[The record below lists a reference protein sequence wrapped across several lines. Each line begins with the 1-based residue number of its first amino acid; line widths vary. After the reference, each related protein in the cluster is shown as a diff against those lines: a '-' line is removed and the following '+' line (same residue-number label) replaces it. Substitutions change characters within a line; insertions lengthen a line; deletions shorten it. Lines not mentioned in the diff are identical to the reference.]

1 MCSLSTSRLYQ
12 TEESFLAA
20 NPKSP
25 PRAAKLRKILGDD
38 APQAYID
45 KVNADFKKWY
55 LRSDHAPEDLQ
66 TDPEGTVKGG
76 TIQALV
82 ERLTTH
88 DAPGQILCLRPPHV
102 LTLHSLADTKYNKT
116 FFMTYKS
123 FTTTNELFDHLAA
136 RFWTQPPDGITPA
149 ELEEWKRLKQHV
161 VRARLALLLRF
172 PLVWAKISVRVLN
185 TFKSMI
191 VDNDILEDEDS
202 FIFERMKEFISNE
215 DVQGFAAAKQLGIHI
230 ERAVRFI
237 SSDALKLPKLRYT
250 TSKEAI
256 PD

>member
-1 MCSLSTSRLYQ
+1 MCSLLISRFCR
-12 TEESFLAA
+12 TEELFLAG

-88 DAPGQILCLRPPHV
+88 DAPGQFWPHCSLYV
-102 LTLHSLADTKYNKT
+102 FTNHSLTDTKYNKT
-116 FFMTYKS
+116 FLMTYKS
-123 FTTTNELFDHLAA
+123 FTTTNELFDQLAA

-161 VRARLALLLRF
+161 VRARLALLLRP
-172 PLVWAKISVRVLN
+172 PLVWAKRWRQGPEHLQ
-185 TFKSMI
+185 
-191 VDNDILEDEDS
+191 VDD
-202 FIFERMKEFISNE
+202 R
-215 DVQGFAAAKQLGIHI
+215 
-230 ERAVRFI
+230 R
-237 SSDALKLPKLRYT
+237 
-250 TSKEAI
+250 
-256 PD
+256 

>member
-1 MCSLSTSRLYQ
+1 VRSPLICRFYRTKAL
-12 TEESFLAA
+12 FLAA

-88 DAPGQILCLRPPHV
+88 DAPGQFLLRRPLCV
-102 LTLHSLADTKYNKT
+102 FADCSLADTKYNKT
-116 FFMTYKS
+116 FLMTYKS
-123 FTTTNELFDHLAA
+123 FTTTNELFNQLAA
-136 RFWTQPPDGITPA
+136 RFWTQPPDGIIPA

-161 VRARLALLLRF
+161 VRARL
-172 PLVWAKISVRVLN
+172 VLPP
-185 TFKSMI
+185 
-191 VDNDILEDEDS
+191 
-202 FIFERMKEFISNE
+202 
-215 DVQGFAAAKQLGIHI
+215 
-230 ERAVRFI
+230 
-237 SSDALKLPKLRYT
+237 SS
-250 TSKEAI
+250 SSGCGWG
-256 PD
+256 

>member
-1 MCSLSTSRLYQ
+1 MRSFLISGFCL
-12 TEESFLAA
+12 TEELFSAA

-88 DAPGQILCLRPPHV
+88 DAPGQFLLRRSIRV
-102 LTLHSLADTKYNKT
+102 FTNHSLTDTKYNKT
-116 FFMTYKS
+116 FLMTYKS

-161 VRARLALLLRF
+161 VRARLALLLRP
-172 PLVWAKISVRVLN
+172 PLVWAKR
-185 TFKSMI
+185 
-191 VDNDILEDEDS
+191 
-202 FIFERMKEFISNE
+202 
-215 DVQGFAAAKQLGIHI
+215 
-230 ERAVRFI
+230 
-237 SSDALKLPKLRYT
+237 
-250 TSKEAI
+250 
-256 PD
+256 